1 MVGQKNILEWID
13 KNIEKFPGFIVIVAP
28 RGCGKR
34 LLASYIANKMKA
46 TYVRC
51 GVKVDEVRNIIDSA
65 YATKDKILYCMEDA
79 DTMRAEAKN
88 AMLKVT
94 EEPPKNAYFCMTVED
109 DSSLLD
115 TIKSRANVIH
125 LEPYTESELQEYA
138 TKYDGKIAQLSAA
151 TSPYEVDMLYRYGE
165 DFVNYVNL
173 VIDNIAEVQP
183 ANAFKSGGKLA
194 LKNEEDKY
202 DLKLFF
208 GLFMNLCTERI
219 IQNPLK
225 YARGIQVT
233 SAYYNKVN
241 MLGVNKQQLYDMWVF
256 DLREVW

>member
-1 MVGQKNILEWID
+1 V
-13 KNIEKFPGFIVIVAP
+13 VVAP

-34 LLASYIANKMKA
+34 LLASYIANKMQA

-51 GVKVDEVRNIIDSA
+51 GVKVDEVRAIIDSA
-65 YATKDKILYCMEDA
+65 YTARDKILYCMEDA

-125 LEPYTESELQEYA
+125 LEPYTEIELQEYA
-138 TKYDGKIAQLSAA
+138 KKYDKVIPNLSAA
-151 TSPYEVDMLYRYGE
+151 MSPYEVDMLYKYGE
-165 DFVNYVNL
+165 EFVNYVNL

-208 GLFMNLCTERI
+208 GLFMNLCVERLMKD
-219 IQNPLK
+219 PLK
-225 YARGIQVT
+225 YATGIEIT
-233 SAYYNKVN
+233 SSYYNKVG

-256 DLREVW
+256 DLRGVW